1 MVSMLQHTFS
11 KSDFLM
17 KQNVLNSVNSIAIKD
32 YISLPINPPKCPAHS
47 TLWIHTYVT
56 PKSPFSLLFWTTSWI
71 SLQLRPR
78 QEFSH
83 STGRENGG
91 PVWAMGLSKRT
102 PVALPHN
109 QGLRDNKTFW
119 SWSPAMTR
127 KCLSW
132 KSTDIN
138 PLPRKKSPVVFLYFI
153 ILFFSNND
161 SWKRIQILES
171 VAKEKVSRKGCG
183 N

>member
-1 MVSMLQHTFS
+1 MVSRLRHTFS

-17 KQNVLNSVNSIAIKD
+17 RQNVLNSVNSIAIKD
-32 YISLPINPPKCPAHS
+32 YISFPINPPKCPAHS

-56 PKSPFSLLFWTTSWI
+56 PKSPFSLLFWTASWI
-71 SLQLRPR
+71 KLHPRTR

-83 STGRENGG
+83 ATGKENGG
-91 PVWAMGLSKRT
+91 PVWAMGLSKRI

-109 QGLRDNKTFW
+109 QGLRGNKTFW

-132 KSTDIN
+132 KSADIN
-138 PLPRKKSPVVFLYFI
+138 PLPRKNPQWSFYILLFYFLATMI
-153 ILFFSNND
+153 
-161 SWKRIQILES
+161 
-171 VAKEKVSRKGCG
+171 AEKGYKY
-183 N
+183 